1 MTAILSSVTTEGG
14 LLHPELLERVVRQDP
29 KLAGLTPADYH
40 SQVPLGEAASRAWT
54 ALQPLWRAFRFKLS
68 RLGPDDAATA
78 LTRDAWLLPLFREL
92 GWGPLAPAGDAF
104 RAILLD
110 RHDLHLDATT
120 EMLLYMAAR
129 AQLVA
134 EVIRPALD
142 RGDWVVSD
150 RYLLANVVYQGHAG
164 GLAPDRIRAVGEIA
178 TGGLM
183 PDLVIVLDVDLDTA
197 ARRIDRPLDK
207 LESRGDDYR
216 RRLRDGFC
224 AEAARDPGRIRII
237 DGTAAMDEVAKS
249 VQSVVREAF
258 FSHGR

>member
-1 MTAILSSVTTEGG
+1 
-14 LLHPELLERVVRQDP
+14 
-29 KLAGLTPADYH
+29 
-40 SQVPLGEAASRAWT
+40 
-54 ALQPLWRAFRFKLS
+54 
-68 RLGPDDAATA
+68 
-78 LTRDAWLLPLFREL
+78 
-92 GWGPLAPAGDAF
+92 
-104 RAILLD
+104 
-110 RHDLHLDATT
+110 
-120 EMLLYMAAR
+120 
-129 AQLVA
+129 VA

-183 PDLVIVLDVDLDTA
+183 PDLVIVLDVDLGTA

-216 RRLRDGFC
+216 RRLREGFC

-249 VQSVVREAF
+249 VQSVVQEAF